1 MAHSYSSTSH
11 NAYRFTTSF
20 SRLLWAYLLKRIALK
35 EEEEENMN
43 DVKVSIKKE

>member
-1 MAHSYSSTSH
+1 MQPNYKSIEKFLH
-11 NAYRFTTSF
+11 
-20 SRLLWAYLLKRIALK
+20 LLKRIALK